1 MVSAKRASEVICEKR
16 LHGSF
21 PRSFVLPTR
30 MRPAYRDAL
39 DWAVQKKREQTALQP
54 PDVCFRIIDSG
65 SLSTILVAAVVS

>member
-1 MVSAKRASEVICEKR
+1 
-16 LHGSF
+16 
-21 PRSFVLPTR
+21 